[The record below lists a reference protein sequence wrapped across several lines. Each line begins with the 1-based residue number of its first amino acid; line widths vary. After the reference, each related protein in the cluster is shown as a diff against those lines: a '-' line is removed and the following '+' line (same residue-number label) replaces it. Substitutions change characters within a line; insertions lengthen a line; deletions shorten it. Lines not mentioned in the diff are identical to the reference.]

1 MFALSKEIAVKI
13 MAKTIPINIII
24 STHIPKPQPKGREVK
39 KLELSETDLDF
50 KFFINFSLLSD
61 SNLFLIYPF
70 ISIFYKGHKKN

>member
-50 KFFINFSLLSD
+50 KFFINFSLLFD
-61 SNLFLIYPF
+61 SESFILLI
-70 ISIFYKGHKKN
+70 IKKNI